1 MAENRA
7 KMSTGKKALISLIL
21 ILIFL
26 TAGVYVYGVYYFSG
40 HFLPGSMVNGFNC
53 SYMTVEE
60 TEDLLNERVGA
71 YAIAI
76 DTMKNG
82 REAITAR
89 EVDLSYV
96 STGGVEELIKN
107 QNRFTWF
114 LSFNQN
120 QTYNV
125 AESLRYDEEKMQ
137 DAVSGLNCMQPENV
151 VQPADAQIMDTGE
164 KFEITAEVEGNAL
177 DPQKTLTAISQ
188 GMLMGRP
195 SVSLEE
201 EGCYLKP
208 GIYSDDEQLIRNC
221 EQMNTLSDII
231 ITYDFADRTETVDRS
246 VIKDWF
252 AIDENGDV
260 VLDKDLVAQYVDEL
274 GYKYDTFGLTRTFL
288 TYDNREKVIEGG
300 DYGWVIDQE
309 AETKAL
315 MEAVE
320 SGVTQVREPVY
331 SYKGWSRAANDIG
344 YTYVEIDLTNQRL
357 VFYKDGKPIVDTPV
371 VTGNPDIEG
380 CATPTGCFAVDA
392 KESPAVLTGEDY
404 EANVTFWMPFS
415 GNVGIHDAS
424 WRSEFGGNLYIWEGS
439 HGCVNV
445 PYDQAASIY
454 SNIEVGMPVVVYE

>member
-125 AESLRYDEEKMQ
+125 AESLRYDEE
-137 DAVSGLNCMQPENV
+137 
-151 VQPADAQIMDTGE
+151 
-164 KFEITAEVEGNAL
+164 
-177 DPQKTLTAISQ
+177 
-188 GMLMGRP
+188 
-195 SVSLEE
+195 
-201 EGCYLKP
+201 
-208 GIYSDDEQLIRNC
+208 
-221 EQMNTLSDII
+221 
-231 ITYDFADRTETVDRS
+231 
-246 VIKDWF
+246 
-252 AIDENGDV
+252 
-260 VLDKDLVAQYVDEL
+260 
-274 GYKYDTFGLTRTFL
+274 
-288 TYDNREKVIEGG
+288 
-300 DYGWVIDQE
+300 
-309 AETKAL
+309 
-315 MEAVE
+315 
-320 SGVTQVREPVY
+320 
-331 SYKGWSRAANDIG
+331 
-344 YTYVEIDLTNQRL
+344 
-357 VFYKDGKPIVDTPV
+357 
-371 VTGNPDIEG
+371 
-380 CATPTGCFAVDA
+380 
-392 KESPAVLTGEDY
+392 
-404 EANVTFWMPFS
+404 
-415 GNVGIHDAS
+415 
-424 WRSEFGGNLYIWEGS
+424 
-439 HGCVNV
+439 
-445 PYDQAASIY
+445 
-454 SNIEVGMPVVVYE
+454 